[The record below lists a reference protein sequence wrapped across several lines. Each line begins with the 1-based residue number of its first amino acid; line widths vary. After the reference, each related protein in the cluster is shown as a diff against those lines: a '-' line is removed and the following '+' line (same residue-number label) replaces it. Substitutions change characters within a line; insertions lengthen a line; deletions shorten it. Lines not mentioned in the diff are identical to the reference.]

1 MITSGKYA
9 DYKPEK
15 DVEKV
20 WDSFRRGLNALLRD
34 TELQD
39 EELKTTQNVI
49 IEGKGILKPRP
60 GTADY
65 FQASSS
71 SVAVRALT
79 GIEFA
84 DGTNELLAIT
94 DEGYLVKKNGVSS
107 TMITGSSFPSGYPSE
122 LVQIWNN
129 IYIVNPQKEMCRYD
143 GTDITEYVGIDSP
156 TGLTATKSTG
166 TTGTMTYSWRV
177 SAESEVGETLA
188 STAVQLSALPEELT
202 SSNYVTL
209 SWSAVSAASGVL
221 KGYVLYGR
229 VPGDETFLTR
239 VSDDVTSYID
249 DGTNAPSDIAYL
261 PESDTTPGPK
271 AKYVVV
277 HKQKLILAN
286 INGYPSRVMWSGGGP
301 YIDEFHWGSG
311 GGSVDIDRDNGE
323 QITGIIE
330 SSEGSLI
337 VFKERSIYQL
347 TLSYNSSLG
356 IVEPTV
362 SRLSSSI
369 GCVSHRTIKMVENAI
384 FFAGRRAGGGVS
396 LNSLDYEPNILSAT
410 LRTSEISA
418 RIRPLLESVEESRF
432 SEMSAEYFGNRY
444 YWFLPI
450 GGGSVTRCVTY
461 DRERLAFTGWHT
473 YPNYPSVATVY
484 FDSSDEDHF
493 VYGDGDDGYVT
504 EISSAYNTDKGTQF
518 STKITLPRE
527 VFKDAYRLKILK
539 DVFVDFRNVMG
550 TVNVNVIIEKS
561 DGLSTTA
568 KSFSLG
574 GRNSLA
580 GWGAFAWAGPYNG
593 ISPQY
598 AYNPSTE
605 ESAAAE
611 AIKYATLYK
620 ANIRS
625 AQIEITGTGVEYEF
639 LGAKLSASLMGK
651 FYIPSAYRVS

>member
-1 MITSGKYA
+1 MITTGNYSK
-9 DYKPEK
+9 YKPEK
-15 DVEKV
+15 DAEKEYN
-20 WDSFRRGLNALLRD
+20 SFRRGLNALLRD
-34 TELQD
+34 AELQD
-39 EELKTTQNVI
+39 EELKDAQNVVL
-49 IEGKGILKPRP
+49 EGKGILAPRF
-60 GTADY
+60 GTENY
-65 FQASSS
+65 FQASTSD
-71 SVAVRALT
+71 VAVRALQ
-79 GIEFA
+79 GVEFA

-94 DEGYLVKKNGVSS
+94 DEGYLVKKNGTSN
-107 TMITGSSFPSGYPSE
+107 TLITGASFPSGYASE

-129 IYIVNPQKEMCRYD
+129 VYVVNPQRELCRY
-143 GTDITEYVGIDSP
+143 GGSDIIEYIGIDSP

-188 STAVQLSALPEELT
+188 STAVTLATLPETLS

-209 SWSAVSAASGVL
+209 NWGAVSAASGVL
-221 KGYVLYGR
+221 KGYVIYGR
-229 VPGDETFLTR
+229 EPGDETFLTR

-249 DGTNAPSDIAYL
+249 DGTNIPSDIAYL
-261 PESDTTPGPK
+261 PEADSTAGPK
-271 AKYVVV
+271 AKYVTV

-286 INGYPSRVMWSGGGP
+286 ITGYPSRIMWSGGGP

-330 SSEGSLI
+330 STEGSLI
-337 VFKERSIYQL
+337 VFKERSIYQV

-362 SRLSSSI
+362 SRLSSSV
-369 GCVSHRTIKMVENAI
+369 GCVSHRSIKMVENAI
-384 FFAGRRAGGGVS
+384 FFAGARAGGGVS

-418 RIRPLLESVEESRF
+418 RVRPLLESVQESRYD
-432 SEMSAEYFGNRY
+432 EISAVYYGNRY

-450 GGGSVTRCVTY
+450 GAGVVTRCIIY

-473 YPNYPSVATVY
+473 YPNYPLVSTVY
-484 FDSSDEDHF
+484 YDSDNKDHL

-504 EISSAYNTDKGTQF
+504 EVSSTHNTDKGTQF
-518 STKITLPRE
+518 TTRITLPRE
-527 VFKDAYRLKILK
+527 VFGDPFRLKILK

-550 TVNVNVIIEKS
+550 TVAVNIIIEQS
-561 DGLSTTA
+561 SGLSTIA
-568 KSFSLG
+568 KQFTLG

-580 GWGAFAWAGPYNG
+580 GWGSFAWGGPFNG
-593 ISPQY
+593 ISARY
-598 AYNPSTE
+598 GYNPSTE
-605 ESAAAE
+605 ESAASE

-625 AQIEITGTGVEYEF
+625 AQIEIIAKGAEYEF
-639 LGAKLSASLMGK
+639 LGAKLSAGLMGK
-651 FYIPSAYRVS
+651 YYIPSDYRVS